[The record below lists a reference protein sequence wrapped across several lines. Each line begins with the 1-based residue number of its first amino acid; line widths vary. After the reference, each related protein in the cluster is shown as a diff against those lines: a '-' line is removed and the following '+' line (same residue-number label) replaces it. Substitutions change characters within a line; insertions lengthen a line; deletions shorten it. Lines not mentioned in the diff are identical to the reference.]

1 MPQKWG
7 LKFNKNRHTILENY
21 PQGQE
26 DSKNLIDLIEQ
37 LLKSLHKQSH
47 MVTIDQGMVC
57 M

>member
-47 MVTIDQGMVC
+47 MVTIDQGMVR